1 MALDKKTPQK
11 PQNPWNDLFRDVWAH
26 KFFAIAIV
34 ALSAIVGAVV
44 CQWIRPVYEANALI
58 QVKTKSGS
66 LSAMLGDVGS
76 FLGIGKSQLL
86 KSFSH

>member
-44 CQWIRPVYEANALI
+44 
-58 QVKTKSGS
+58 
-66 LSAMLGDVGS
+66 
-76 FLGIGKSQLL
+76 
-86 KSFSH
+86 